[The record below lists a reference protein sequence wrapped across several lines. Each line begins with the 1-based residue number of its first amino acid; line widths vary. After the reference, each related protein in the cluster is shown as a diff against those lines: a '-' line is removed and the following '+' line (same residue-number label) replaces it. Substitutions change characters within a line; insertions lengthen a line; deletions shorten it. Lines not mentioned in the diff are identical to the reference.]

1 MVSKGEHM
9 AGSKTI
15 LCIEDDHFISELY
28 VRALRKAGFKVETTM
43 SGEDGLNKA
52 LAKNYDI
59 ILLDIMTP
67 DLTGV
72 QVLELLRGKGDK
84 IPNSYIVIT
93 TNLDQDDESRAAVE
107 KMADGYLIKAEITPS
122 TLVDILSKLK

>member
-1 MVSKGEHM
+1 M

-15 LCIEDDHFISELY
+15 LCIEDDHFITELY
-28 VRALRKAGFKVETTM
+28 GRALKGAGYAVESTV
-43 SGEDGLNKA
+43 SGKEGLDMA
-52 LAKNYDI
+52 LAKHYDI

-72 QVLELLRGKGDK
+72 EVLEFLRGKGDK

-93 TNLDQDDESRAAVE
+93 TNLDQDDETRAAVE
-107 KMADGYLIKAEITPS
+107 RMADGYLIKAEITPS
-122 TLVDILSKLK
+122 TLVDILAKLT

>member
-1 MVSKGEHM
+1 
-9 AGSKTI
+9 
-15 LCIEDDHFISELY
+15 
-28 VRALRKAGFKVETTM
+28 M

>member
-1 MVSKGEHM
+1 M

-28 VRALRKAGFKVETTM
+28 ARALRKAGYEVEIVM
-43 SGEDGLNKA
+43 SGKEGLEKA
-52 LAKNYDI
+52 IANHYDI

-72 QVLELLRGKGDK
+72 EVLEFLRGKGDK
-84 IPNSYIVIT
+84 IPDSYIVIT
-93 TNLDQDDESRAAVE
+93 TNLDQDDETRATVE
-107 KMADGYLIKAEITPS
+107 KMADGYLIKAEITP
-122 TLVDILSKLK
+122 TILVDILGKLA